1 MTTDSTCHEC
11 GLTAELSGGLCTK
24 CQSIHNATIAPSTSN
39 KLAPNGGVPSE
50 VGEYEI
56 IEEIARGG
64 MGIIYKARHRQL
76 NRTAALKMILSG
88 RFSSEEELKRFHI
101 EAEAAAKLDH
111 SAIVPVYE
119 IGEFDGQAFFAMKFV
134 EGGSLAEKLGEFKAD
149 NRRAMQMLSKVA
161 RAVHHAHQRGVLHR
175 DLKPANILIDTD
187 GEPLITDLG
196 LAKSTANDSNLTN
209 TGAIL
214 GTPSYMPPEQAA
226 GAGVT
231 TSVDIYSLGAIMYEL
246 LTGQPPYKGETA
258 IETVMQVIEG
268 PPPPP
273 STKVP
278 SVDRGLQMIC
288 MKCLEPEPDNRYAS
302 ADALADDLDAW
313 LAGSPL
319 SVKPPTMASRVRMWL
334 DRNRRLVFATFAVLI
349 GILISLPFAL
359 TVLTERR
366 YQRVYDYFPDAD
378 RPFLFKQSNSIPD
391 WVGAACTLFLILVLW
406 PAIGWLTALIT
417 KPKSAKHAAVVGAL
431 TSVLMVVMFGLMMG
445 WVVVVKTTT
454 SSSQDEIQTLARAV
468 WPPDQKSKSSEN
480 DEASEGGQNG
490 STPDEMNHLQ
500 FANKMFEGIE
510 DIPEDKRADAVADR
524 ILADQMAIAPLSVVV
539 AFVGSVFASIP
550 IILGTVLGYF
560 LLQRGN
566 WFWVSYIRYTFAW
579 WGIIWTAALSVG
591 VFLQS
596 DGLVNINGYSVLPT
610 LIALVIFIGMTWLA
624 LRRWRKESPEPDQA
638 NLPTVG

>member
-1 MTTDSTCHEC
+1 MTTASTCQEC
-11 GLTAELSGGLCTK
+11 GLTAELSGGLCAS
-24 CQSIHNATIAPSTSN
+24 CQSIHAATIAPTSN
-39 KLAPNGGVPSE
+39 ENLTPVGSVPNE
-50 VGEYEI
+50 VGDYEI

-111 SAIVPVYE
+111 PAIVPVYE

-134 EGGSLAEKLGEFKAD
+134 EGGSLAEKLDDFKTD

-231 TSVDIYSLGAIMYEL
+231 TSVDVYSLGAIMYEL

-273 STKVP
+273 STMIP
-278 SVDRGLQMIC
+278 SVDRGLQLIC
-288 MKCLEPEPDNRYAS
+288 MKCLEPKPEDRYVS
-302 ADALADDLDAW
+302 ADALAKDLDAW
-313 LAGSPL
+313 LAGAPL
-319 SVKPPTMASRVRMWL
+319 SVKPPTLGSRVYVWF
-334 DRNRRLVFATFAVLI
+334 DKNRRLLLVSLAVLL

-359 TVLTERR
+359 TVLTESQYRK
-366 YQRVYDYFPDAD
+366 VYDNFPDSD
-378 RPFLFKQSNSIPD
+378 TPLLFQQANNVPA
-391 WVGAACTLFLILVLW
+391 WVAGATVLFLILILW
-406 PAIGWLTALIT
+406 PATGWLTALIA
-417 KPKSAKHAAVVGAL
+417 KPKSARHAAAVGSV
-431 TSVLMVVMFGLMMG
+431 TSVVIMIMVGLMMG
-445 WVVVVKTTT
+445 WIVVVKTTT
-454 SSSQDEIQTLARAV
+454 SSSRGEIHALARAV
-468 WPPDQKSKSSEN
+468 WSPDDVVSESPE
-480 DEASEGGQNG
+480 DADPAPERV
-490 STPDEMNHLQ
+490 DHLQ
-500 FANKMFEGIE
+500 VANKLFKGIE
-510 DIPEDKRADAVADR
+510 DIPKKDRARVVADR
-524 ILADQMAIAPLSVVV
+524 ILADQIAIAPLSLGIAILVSV
-539 AFVGSVFASIP
+539 AAAIP

-560 LLQRGN
+560 LLKRGN

-579 WGIIWTAALSVG
+579 WGIIWSLALGFS
-591 VFLQS
+591 LIS
-596 DGLVNINGYSVLPT
+596 DGVRLSGLGDGLLPRIIIMT
-610 LIALVIFIGMTWLA
+610 VFGTMTWLA
-624 LRRWRKESPEPDQA
+624 LRRWRKEKPEPDPDPA
-638 NLPTVG
+638 TSPTIS